1 VPDEGLPR
9 ATATP
14 KSMPP
19 RLRLSFVLLLLPPL
33 SQGQRVEVGDG
44 QGHTFTYTAERDA
57 PLTTGGLPG
66 LSQAARRWCKAQ
78 QLAVSLDT
86 CTQFVVTQ
94 ATQKVVQ
101 ARAAQGGG
109 GSTGQSGSQSSS
121 LLDPARGLAPG
132 LMAYQAGQAAQSR
145 FHDSGDAP
153 TSREVHA
160 DRSVRLA
167 WSPSLVHLPGFV
179 DPETCA
185 ELIRIA
191 TPLLA
196 PSQAKDTTKG
206 RQLHRNSSSAM
217 LGRQQELTDPLIN
230 RLTERIHHLMNLPP
244 DHGEGLQVAHYLPGQ
259 SYGFHEDAFDGA
271 PRAYTFLAF
280 LNTPEGGGETI
291 FPLLSANG
299 SSGSVDP
306 ATFEG
311 ERKTDPDLMTSFC
324 QGDAHRN
331 IMRIQPKQGDAILF
345 TPMRPWMQ
353 TDERALHGACHVTHG
368 EKWVVQRWAR
378 HVYDPSYTRTYTQ
391 AFNEQGGSDTRELH
405 EGNHE
410 EL

>member
-1 VPDEGLPR
+1 
-9 ATATP
+9 
-14 KSMPP
+14 MPP

-391 AFNEQGGSDTRELH
+391 AFNEKGGSDTRELH

>member
-1 VPDEGLPR
+1 
-9 ATATP
+9 
-14 KSMPP
+14 MPP
-19 RLRLSFVLLLLPPL
+19 RLRLSFVLLLLLPPL

-230 RLTERIHHLMNLPP
+230 RFTERIHHLMNLPP

-391 AFNEQGGSDTRELH
+391 AFNEKGGSDTRELH

>member
-1 VPDEGLPR
+1 MPDEGLPR

-391 AFNEQGGSDTRELH
+391 AFNEKGGSDTRELH

>member
-1 VPDEGLPR
+1 
-9 ATATP
+9 
-14 KSMPP
+14 MPP
-19 RLRLSFVLLLLPPL
+19 RLRLSFVLLLLLPPL

-391 AFNEQGGSDTRELH
+391 AFNEKGGSDTRELH

>member
-1 VPDEGLPR
+1 
-9 ATATP
+9 
-14 KSMPP
+14 M
-19 RLRLSFVLLLLPPL
+19 LLLLPPL

-259 SYGFHEDAFDGA
+259 SYGFHEDAFEGA

-391 AFNEQGGSDTRELH
+391 AFNEKGGSDTRELH

>member
-1 VPDEGLPR
+1 MLSR
-9 ATATP
+9 IR
-14 KSMPP
+14 KS
-19 RLRLSFVLLLLPPL
+19 LLLLLLPL

-44 QGHTFTYTAERDA
+44 QGHTFTYTAKSDA
-57 PLTTGGLPG
+57 PITTGGLPG
-66 LSQAARRWCKAQ
+66 LSQAARQWCKAQ
-78 QLAVSLDT
+78 QLAVSLDA

-109 GSTGQSGSQSSS
+109 GSAGQSGSQGSS

-132 LMAYQAGQAAQSR
+132 LLAYQAAQAAQSR

-153 TSREVHA
+153 SSREVHT
-160 DRSVRLA
+160 DPSVRLA

-196 PSQAKDTTKG
+196 PSQAKDTAEG

-217 LGRQQELTDPLIN
+217 LGRQQELTHPLMR
-230 RLTERIHHLMNLPP
+230 RLTARIHHLMNLPP

-259 SYGFHEDAFDGA
+259 SYGFHADAFDGA
-271 PRAYTFLAF
+271 ARAYTFLAF

-299 SSGSVDP
+299 SSGSVEP

-311 ERKTDPDLMTSFC
+311 DRKTDPELMTSFC
-324 QGDAHRN
+324 EGDAGSD

-353 TDERALHGACHVTHG
+353 TDERALHGACHVTRG

-391 AFNEQGGSDTRELH
+391 ARREQGGSDQRVVH
-405 EGNHE
+405 ED
-410 EL
+410 L

>member
-391 AFNEQGGSDTRELH
+391 AFNEKGGSDTRELH

>member
-1 VPDEGLPR
+1 
-9 ATATP
+9 
-14 KSMPP
+14 MPP

-230 RLTERIHHLMNLPP
+230 RFTERIHHLMNLPP

-391 AFNEQGGSDTRELH
+391 AFNEKGGSDTRELH

>member
-1 VPDEGLPR
+1 
-9 ATATP
+9 
-14 KSMPP
+14 MPP

-78 QLAVSLDT
+78 QLAVTLDT

-259 SYGFHEDAFDGA
+259 SYGFHEDAFEGA

-391 AFNEQGGSDTRELH
+391 AFNEKGGSDTRELH

>member
-1 VPDEGLPR
+1 
-9 ATATP
+9 
-14 KSMPP
+14 MPP

-94 ATQKVVQ
+94 ATQKVVE

-391 AFNEQGGSDTRELH
+391 AFNEKGGSDTRELH

>member
-1 VPDEGLPR
+1 
-9 ATATP
+9 
-14 KSMPP
+14 MPP

-259 SYGFHEDAFDGA
+259 SYGFHEDAFEGA

-391 AFNEQGGSDTRELH
+391 AFNEKGGSDTRELH

>member
-1 VPDEGLPR
+1 
-9 ATATP
+9 
-14 KSMPP
+14 M
-19 RLRLSFVLLLLPPL
+19 
-33 SQGQRVEVGDG
+33 
-44 QGHTFTYTAERDA
+44 
-57 PLTTGGLPG
+57 
-66 LSQAARRWCKAQ
+66 
-78 QLAVSLDT
+78 
-86 CTQFVVTQ
+86 
-94 ATQKVVQ
+94 
-101 ARAAQGGG
+101 
-109 GSTGQSGSQSSS
+109 
-121 LLDPARGLAPG
+121 DPARGLAPG

-259 SYGFHEDAFDGA
+259 SYGFHEDAFEGA

-391 AFNEQGGSDTRELH
+391 AFNEKGGSDTRELH